1 MVFTLLG
8 DSTMNN
14 VLLPVVAAD
23 DLVFDVGVDVM
34 AGFHT
39 PTPSFSGQIDNAL
52 TLIRKG
58 EKEKL
63 DTTGACTRGKLQ
75 FATAIPNPATP
86 LYSTKKAFSPT
97 SEMSSSAH
105 SLCRSF
111 Q

>member
-23 DLVFDVGVDVM
+23 DLVFDLGVDVM

-39 PTPSFSGQIDNAL
+39 PTPSFSGQIDNRL

-63 DTTGACTRGKLQ
+63 DTTGGRAQVRARGKLH
-75 FATAIPNPATP
+75 FATGIPNPATP
-86 LYSTKKAFSPT
+86 LYSTKKAFP
-97 SEMSSSAH
+97 
-105 SLCRSF
+105 LP
-111 Q
+111 QK